1 MKLKF
6 SMFGDAASG
15 DADKGIATTI
25 SHSHAQQRIKVNR
38 QSQEQQGRRAW
49 RALWQKEDAT
59 PEWFESWKQII
70 PGGCSCRQDAK
81 QLLSNLGPRFDRKGW
96 FEFRHQFHNAVN
108 TKLNKPTVSLDRA
121 RMLWRHERPATDRQR
136 AIVTVANGTQF
147 VELLKLT
154 RPAMRAYADRVG
166 ADLIDLDNDTEDW
179 GFMEKFRTFHFAR
192 QYEQTLFVDADCIIT
207 DKCPDLFKMYEHA
220 DIVAHDDWSFLYKT
234 DWLERERNTVA
245 QRSGLAIEHTAQC
258 LNSGVVLVNQS
269 AADVWNRPLVDIG
282 TSHCAEQIYLEHN
295 IANAVASGAS
305 FANLDSRAN
314 WQWWFSTHHEDRFEA
329 GLDDAWIVHFANAP
343 KRYQTI
349 KDFIDNRQPKECCHD
364 MDCSQAGKECCRNQG

>member
-136 AIVTVANGTQF
+136 AIVTVANGTEF

-154 RPAMRAYADRVG
+154 RPAMQAYADRVN
-166 ADLIDLDNDTEDW
+166 ADLIDLDNDTENW
-179 GFMEKFRTFHFAR
+179 GPMEKFRTFDFAT
-192 QYEQTLFVDADCIIT
+192 QYRQTLFIDADCVIT
-207 DKCPDLFKMYEHA
+207 DKCPDLFDMYQHA
-220 DIVAHDDWSFLYKT
+220 DIAAHDDWSFLFKT

-245 QRSGLAIEHTAQC
+245 QRSGLAIKHTAQC

-282 TSHCAEQIYLEHN
+282 TSHCAEQIYLEHQ
-295 IANAVASGAS
+295 IANAISSGAT

-329 GLDDAWIVHFANAP
+329 GLDDAWIIHFANAP

-349 KDFIDNRQPKECCHD
+349 KDFLDNHQPKECCHG
-364 MDCSQAGKECCRNQG
+364 MESTQAGKKCCRNQG